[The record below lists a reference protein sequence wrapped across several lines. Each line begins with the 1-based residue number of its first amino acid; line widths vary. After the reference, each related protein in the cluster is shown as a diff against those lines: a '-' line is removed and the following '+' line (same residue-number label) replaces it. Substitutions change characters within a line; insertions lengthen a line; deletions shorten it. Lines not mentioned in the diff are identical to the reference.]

1 MLYLIGYD
9 VSTTTSKGRKRLSKV
24 AKLCNNYGQRVQNS
38 LFECSLDGTQFIQFR
53 ENLLEL
59 VDLKEDSIRIYN
71 LGKSYNPK
79 IEHYGIKETYDPEET
94 LLL

>member
-1 MLYLIGYD
+1 MYLIGYD
-9 VSTTTSKGRKRLSKV
+9 VSTATSKGKKRLSKV
-24 AKLCNNYGQRVQNS
+24 AKLCGNYGQRVQNS
-38 LFECSLDGTQFIQFR
+38 LFECSLDATQYIRFR

-71 LGKSYNPK
+71 LGKNYKPK
-79 IEHYGIKETYDPEET
+79 IEHYGIKETYDPEEI